1 MADAQLNRGKLLT
14 IWSPAGSPGRT
25 TVACCIA
32 TELTNSGKSVL
43 MVDADTYAPS
53 LDVYLGLNDHP
64 AGIAAA
70 CRLISQD
77 RFDISQLRRLSVDL
91 QTQSGSLTVMTGLSS
106 SARWPEVSGQQI
118 DNLVAV
124 ARHHFDFVLLDT
136 AANLEAE
143 IGLPQFA
150 VQRNSVARWAVSN
163 AEFVIAVC
171 GSDPVSIARYLEAS
185 VSLSELKPIGQL
197 LTLVNR
203 LRTSVLGSSAKQQIL
218 ETLSRLGQ
226 IQVSG
231 FIPDDQPA
239 ADAAIK
245 GAVPMVLAKRSSQV
259 KQAISLFT
267 KVQILGQ
274 RNPLDSRL
282 LKKPMAK
289 LG

>member
-1 MADAQLNRGKLLT
+1 MVDAHLSPGKLLAV
-14 IWSPAGSPGRT
+14 WSPAGSPGRT
-25 TVACCIA
+25 TVACSIA
-32 TELTNSGKSVL
+32 TELTHSGNSVL
-43 MVDADTYAPS
+43 LVDADTYAPS
-53 LDVYLGLNDHP
+53 IDVYLGLNDHP
-64 AGIAAA
+64 AGLAAA

-77 RFDISQLRRLSVDL
+77 RFDISQLRRLSVEL

-118 DNLVAV
+118 ENLVQV
-124 ARHHFDFVLLDT
+124 ARQHFDFVLLDA

-143 IGLPQFA
+143 TGLPQFA
-150 VQRNSVARWAVSN
+150 VQRNSVARWAVGN

-171 GSDPVSIARYLEAS
+171 GSDPVAIARYLDAS
-185 VSLSELKPIGQL
+185 VSLAELKPIGQL

-231 FIPDDQPA
+231 FIPDDQVA

-245 GAVPMVLAKRSSQV
+245 GAVPMVLARRSSQV

-274 RNPLDSRL
+274 RNPLDGRL

>member
-1 MADAQLNRGKLLT
+1 MVDAQLTSGKLLAV
-14 IWSPAGSPGRT
+14 WSPAGSPGRT
-25 TVACCIA
+25 TLACSIA
-32 TELTNSGKSVL
+32 AELTNSGKNVL
-43 MVDADTYAPS
+43 IVDADTYAPS

-64 AGIAAA
+64 AGLAAA
-70 CRLISQD
+70 CRLISQE
-77 RFDISQLRRLSVDL
+77 RFDLSQLRRLSVEL

-118 DNLVAV
+118 ENLVAI
-124 ARHHFDFVLLDT
+124 ARQHFDFVLLDT

-143 IGLPQFA
+143 TGLAQFA

-163 AEFVIAVC
+163 CDLVIAVC

-185 VSLSELKPIGQL
+185 VSISELKPVGQV

-239 ADAAIK
+239 ADAAIR
-245 GAVPMVLAKRSSQV
+245 GAVPMVLAKRSSQLR
-259 KQAISLFT
+259 QAISLFT

-274 RNPLDSRL
+274 RNPLDGRL